1 MSDTSIQARPNP
13 LPVLASPPP
22 KARAG
27 FLWYVKKAGKA
38 LASLRL
44 TVFLFVLSMILV
56 FCGTLAM
63 MDQGLF
69 TVLSRYFRSGIAWIP
84 LQLFVRFGQV
94 FFGISP
100 DAQVAGSI
108 PFPGGWLIGAA
119 LLVNLIAAHATRFRF
134 TLKRSGILLIHSGLI
149 ILMLGELVTGL
160 FSVESSMTIP
170 VGGSSNYVENFDS
183 VELAFVSSANA
194 KEDKVVVVP
203 ENQLQ
208 TNGTIHNDLLPV
220 DIEVVRYLKN
230 SSVPEDIPADVDNL
244 ATRGFGLQTVALEQ
258 PPGRGVDADQ
268 KRDMPSAYLTFKD
281 KKSGQSLGTY
291 LVSLNFRNAQPV
303 DIDGTPYR
311 VALRL
316 KRNYLPFAFHLE
328 KLDQEMYRGTRL
340 AKRYASLVRVTG
352 ENGLDREVLI
362 HMNHPF
368 YFEGQTFYQSRA
380 EITPEGVGV
389 TGLQVV
395 RNPGWPL
402 PYIACTMVSG
412 GMVIHFLLHLL
423 GFFRRKVTL

>member
-1 MSDTSIQARPNP
+1 MNDTSIQARPNP
-13 LPVLASPPP
+13 APVLPGAPPQS
-22 KARAG
+22 RAG
-27 FLWYVKKAGKA
+27 FLWYVKKTFKA

-69 TVLSRYFRSGIAWIP
+69 TVLSRYFRSWMAWIP

-100 DAQVAGSI
+100 NAQVAGSI
-108 PFPGGWLIGAA
+108 PFPGGKLIGAV
-119 LLVNLIAAHATRFRF
+119 LLVNLLAAHAIRFRF
-134 TLKRSGILLIHSGLI
+134 TLKRSGILLIHSGII
-149 ILMLGELVTGL
+149 ILMLGELITGE
-160 FSVESSMTIP
+160 FAVESNMTIP
-170 VGGSSNYVENFDS
+170 VGGSSNFIENFDQL
-183 VELAFVSSANA
+183 ELAFVSSAND
-194 KEDKVVVVP
+194 KEENVVVVP
-203 ENQLQ
+203 DSQLH
-208 TNGTIHNDLLPV
+208 TGSAIHNDLLPV
-220 DIEVVRYLKN
+220 DIQVERYLNN
-230 SSVPEDIPADVDNL
+230 SSLPDVTPPDAENL
-244 ATRGFGLQTVALEQ
+244 ATRGFGLQTVAIEQ

-268 KRDMPSAYLTFKD
+268 KRDMPSAYVTFKD
-281 KKSGQSLGTY
+281 KKTGQSLGTY
-291 LVSLNFRNAQPV
+291 LVSFWLKPQEV

-316 KRNYLPFAFHLE
+316 KRSYLPFTFHLE
-328 KLDQEMYRGTRL
+328 ELKHEAYRGTSM

-352 ENGLDREVLI
+352 ANGLDREVLI

-368 YFEGQTFYQSRA
+368 YFEGQTFYQSKVDSMA
-380 EITPEGVGV
+380 GVEV

-395 RNPGWPL
+395 RNPGWAM

-423 GFFRRKVTL
+423 GFFRRMVTQ

>member
-1 MSDTSIQARPNP
+1 MSDTSIQTRPNP
-13 LPVLASPPP
+13 VPVLAVTPPP

-27 FLWYVKKAGKA
+27 FLWYVKKFFKA

-44 TVFLFVLSMILV
+44 TVFLFVLSMFLV

-100 DAQVAGSI
+100 NAQVAGSF

-119 LLVNLIAAHATRFRF
+119 LLVNLVAAHVVRFRF
-134 TLKRSGILLIHSGLI
+134 TLKRSGILLIHSGI
-149 ILMLGELVTGL
+149 IVLMLGELVTGL
-160 FSVESSMTIP
+160 FSVESNMTIP
-170 VGGSSNYVENFDS
+170 VGGSSNYIENFES
-183 VELAFVSSANA
+183 VELAFVSSAND

-203 ENQLQ
+203 ENQLH
-208 TNGTIHNDLLPV
+208 TGNTIQNDLLPV
-220 DIEVVRYLKN
+220 DIVVERYLEN
-230 SSVPEDIPADVDNL
+230 SSLPKEIPADAENL
-244 ATRGFGLQTVALEQ
+244 ATRGFGLQEMAIEQ
-258 PPGRGVDADQ
+258 PPGRGVDTEQ
-268 KRDMPSAYLTFKD
+268 KRDIPSAYVTFKN
-281 KKSGQSLGTY
+281 KKTGQSLGTY
-291 LVSLNFRNAQPV
+291 LTRLEWKPQEV
-303 DIDGTPYR
+303 DIDGTTYG

-316 KRNYLPFAFHLE
+316 KRDYLPFTFHLE
-328 KLDQEMYRGTRL
+328 KLDQELYRGTRI
-340 AKRYASLVRVTG
+340 AKRYASLVRVTD

-380 EITPEGVGV
+380 EITREGLGV

-395 RNPGWPL
+395 RNPGWAM

-412 GMVIHFLLHLL
+412 GMVVHFLLHLL
-423 GFFRRKVTL
+423 GFFRRMVTL